1 MVVSCV
7 GIQLGVLC
15 ACSSDFRVY
24 PKSNL
29 LNEKYNQPMKKSY
42 LFCLILVILIEI
54 IGCSKNNA
62 AEENFGYCFAYHQ
75 VVKKDEKSLSN
86 IFQPIYLKMNTE
98 LGMQFAERW
107 IQEYYMA
114 QNESIKQSLIINARK
129 GCRSLN
135 IPD

>member
-1 MVVSCV
+1 MLKSC
-7 GIQLGVLC
+7 ITFLTLGVLMT
-15 ACSSDFRVY
+15 
-24 PKSNL
+24 L
-29 LNEKYNQPMKKSY
+29 
-42 LFCLILVILIEI
+42 

-86 IFQPIYLKMNTE
+86 KFQPILMTMDPN
-98 LGMQFAERW
+98 LGMQFANRW

-114 QNESIKQSLIINARK
+114 QSESVKESLISNARK

>member
-1 MVVSCV
+1 MLKSC
-7 GIQLGVLC
+7 ITFLTLGVLMT
-15 ACSSDFRVY
+15 
-24 PKSNL
+24 L
-29 LNEKYNQPMKKSY
+29 
-42 LFCLILVILIEI
+42 

-86 IFQPIYLKMNTE
+86 KFQQIFMTMDPN

-107 IQEYYMA
+107 INEYYRA
-114 QNESIKQSLIINARK
+114 QNESVKESLISNARK